1 MLDPVK
7 LVTLRTVV
15 ELRSFSAAADA
26 LHLTQPG
33 VSRQIALLE
42 RQVGA
47 ALLTRARGRVAPTH
61 AGRVLLEHAA
71 PALDGLA
78 LAEARVLA
86 LRETD
91 TGTVRLGSF
100 FSALVHLSSEAGTV
114 LAERH
119 PDLRIAD
126 DLVDPETAFRKL
138 ARGDLDLA
146 VVFDHPLAP
155 HPAPAGIR
163 VEPLF
168 DDPLRVLL
176 PAEHP
181 LAQQHD
187 VALGDLA
194 DETWIRGHDGSA
206 AEVLLHALS
215 TNGLR
220 PPMLLAGHGDEPVEI
235 QALVAAG
242 RGVTLSWDLTV
253 VVSGLALVLL
263 PLRERIDPRHI
274 GVALPTGSVPPRT
287 AAVLDA
293 LLRSPRCAM

>member
-15 ELRSFSAAADA
+15 ALRSFSAAADA

-33 VSRQIALLE
+33 VSRQVALLE

-47 ALLTRARGRVAPTH
+47 ALLTRARGRIEPTE
-61 AGRVLLEHAA
+61 AGRILLEHAA

-86 LRETD
+86 LHESD
-91 TGTVRLGSF
+91 AGTVRLGSF

-126 DLVDPETAFRKL
+126 DLVDPDTAFRKL

-146 VVFDHPLAP
+146 VVFDHPLAR
-155 HPAPAGIR
+155 HPAPVGIR

-176 PAEHP
+176 PAHHP
-181 LAQQHD
+181 LAQQED
-187 VALGDLA
+187 VTLGDLA
-194 DETWIRGHDGSA
+194 EETWIRAHDGSA
-206 AEVLLHALS
+206 ADLVLHVLS
-215 TNGLR
+215 EHDLR
-220 PPMLLAGHGDEPVEI
+220 PRMLLAGHGDEPVEI

-242 RGVTLSWDLTV
+242 RGVTFTWDLTV
-253 VVSGLALVLL
+253 VVSGLDLVLL
-263 PLRERIDPRHI
+263 PIRERTDPRRV
-274 GVALPTGSVPPRT
+274 GAALPAGTVPPRT

-293 LLRSPRCAM
+293 LLHSPRCAM